1 MNQVLQNQTI
11 THFSTSSRFEL
22 LSRDYYLFRT
32 NIKTNHILSPQ
43 IIDLDFTLIT
53 ILNARSP
60 KVTKLIV
67 QVFQMRKGKLLLNIK
82 EIEKSA
88 KRTKL

>member
-1 MNQVLQNQTI
+1 M
-11 THFSTSSRFEL
+11 
-22 LSRDYYLFRT
+22 
-32 NIKTNHILSPQ
+32 ILT
-43 IIDLDFTLIT
+43 LTLIT

-82 EIEKSA
+82 EIEKSV
-88 KRTKL
+88 KRTKLTALVKDILLKMSTDGNYLTKTRKLL